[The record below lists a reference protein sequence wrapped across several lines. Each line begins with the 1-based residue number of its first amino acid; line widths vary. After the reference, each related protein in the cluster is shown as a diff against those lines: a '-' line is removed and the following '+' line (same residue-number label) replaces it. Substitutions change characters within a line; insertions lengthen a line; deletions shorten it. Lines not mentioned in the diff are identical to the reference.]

1 MRRIL
6 ALALV
11 LLGAGAVALAVGAAD
26 EEGAKGKT
34 YRIYFDNAQ
43 GLTNGGDFKVA
54 GVRAGTTDEPD
65 VVRRGGRPLGAVD
78 VHVSEPGF
86 ADLREDAR
94 CKITPQSFVGEY
106 YVDCQPGSSGRRLA
120 DGGVVPVE
128 RTTSPIALDLLNNIF
143 RLPYR
148 DRLRLIVNELGA
160 GLAGRSQDLGEVL
173 RRAHPGLRE
182 TSQTLRIL
190 GRQTQS
196 IRRLVADGDT
206 VVGALARRRRDVSRF
221 VREAG
226 RTAGVAA
233 SRRAELA
240 RAFNR
245 LPAFL
250 GELDPYMVRLG
261 QVATAQQPVLRD
273 LGAASNELDTFLTRL
288 PRFANAGL
296 PALESLGEASL
307 VGRRAVRATDDDI
320 AELRRL
326 ASEVPGLA
334 KPLRQFL
341 QTIDDRK
348 RAVKNDPRAAATDPP
363 APDKTHISGRGG
375 FTGMEAIWNYFFWQA
390 TSTNALDDIGHILR
404 LGLTVNDCSEYFVTR
419 EGHEETYDKCQQWL
433 GPYQPGIN
441 APDPTRQGQSAAPGA
456 TAAAPAMPSAPAAPP
471 DTAPSPDAGGAQGE
485 GGGAVADPADAGLLD
500 FLLRP

>member
-6 ALALV
+6 VIALV

-26 EEGAKGKT
+26 EDGAKGNSYT
-34 YRIYFDNAQ
+34 IYFDNAQ
-43 GLTNGGDFKVA
+43 GLTQGGDFKVA
-54 GVRAGTTDEPD
+54 GVRAGTTDEPK
-65 VVRRGGRPLGAVD
+65 VIRRDGRPLGVVE
-78 VHVSEPGF
+78 VHVTEPGF
-86 ADLREDAR
+86 ADLRTDAR
-94 CKITPQSFVGEY
+94 CKITPQSFIGEY
-106 YVDCQPGSSGRRLA
+106 YVDCQPGSSGRRLG

-128 RTTSPIALDLLNNIF
+128 RTSSPVALDLLNNIL
-143 RLPYR
+143 RQPYR

-160 GLAGRSQDLGEVL
+160 GLAGRSDDLSEVL

-182 TSQTLRIL
+182 TTQTLRIL
-190 GRQTQS
+190 GRQTRQ
-196 IRRLVADGDT
+196 IRRLVVDGDR
-206 VVGALARRRRDVSRF
+206 VVGALARRRGDVSRF

-233 SRRAELA
+233 GRRVELA

-250 GELDPYMVRLG
+250 GELDPYMARLG
-261 QVATAQQPVLRD
+261 EVAVAQQPVLRD
-273 LGAASNELDTFLTRL
+273 LGAASGELDTFLTRL
-288 PRFANAGL
+288 PRFAEAGG
-296 PALESLGEASL
+296 PAFAALGQASL
-307 VGRRAVRATDDDI
+307 AGRRAVRATDDDI

-348 RAVKNDPRAAATDPP
+348 RAVENDPRAVATDPP
-363 APDKTHISGRGG
+363 APDKTHISGSRGG
-375 FTGMEAIWNYFFWQA
+375 FTGMEAIWNYFYWQA
-390 TSTNALDDIGHILR
+390 LSTNALDDVGHILR

-419 EGHEETYDKCQQWL
+419 EGHEDTFDKCNQWL

-441 APDPTRQGQSAAPGA
+441 APDPTRGGESA
-456 TAAAPAMPSAPAAPP
+456 TQAAAPATPSAPSTGPSSAAPSGAVSAG
-471 DTAPSPDAGGAQGE
+471 DSGGAL
-485 GGGAVADPADAGLLD
+485 ADPTDAELLD